1 MRYVKI
7 TSRCKEFDDYI
18 SENTHLLSS
27 EWESLPTK
35 PIHVKTALHNRLL
48 KNQQGLCIYC
58 QRKLKAK
65 KALSDLSTEEI
76 RELKKE
82 IRKSMIEHI
91 RPRTKDPGFTYVF
104 CNLSV
109 ACNKEYD
116 KTEYCEDVK
125 HDKYDEEL
133 FLNPLENSNIEQ
145 YFGYDTDGT
154 IFPKNNDEK
163 AKYMISVVL
172 GLNNDVL
179 KSMREYSFLDYSQ
192 QIIDGEITEAE
203 LLDEYQEQLPEFYS
217 MLKYLL

>member
-7 TSRCKEFDDYI
+7 ASRCKEFDDYI
-18 SENTHLLSS
+18 NEQAEYVSKKWEN
-27 EWESLPTK
+27 LPTK
-35 PIHVKTALHNRLL
+35 PIHIKTVLHNRLL

-65 KALSDLSTEEI
+65 KAPSDLSTDEI

-91 RPRTKDPGFTYVF
+91 RPRIKYPELTYVF

-109 ACNKEYD
+109 ACNKQD
-116 KTEYCEDVK
+116 DVTEYCEDVK
-125 HDKYDEEL
+125 HGEYDENL
-133 FLNPLENSNIEQ
+133 FLNPLENHDIEQ

-154 IFPKNNDEK
+154 IFPKDNNSN
-163 AKYMISVVL
+163 AKYMIEVVL
-172 GLNNDVL
+172 DLNNNVL

-192 QIIDGEITEAE
+192 QILNGEITEAE
-203 LLDEYQEQLPEFYS
+203 LLNEQQEQLPEFYS

>member
-65 KALSDLSTEEI
+65 KVLSDLSTEEI

-91 RPRTKDPGFTYVF
+91 RPRTKYPELTYVF

-125 HDKYDEEL
+125 HSEYTEAL
-133 FLNPLENSNIEQ
+133 FLNPLEESNIEQ
-145 YFGYDTDGT
+145 YFGYDQDGAV
-154 IFPKNNDEK
+154 FPKDNNEK
-163 AKYMISVVL
+163 AYYMINVVL
-172 GLNNDVL
+172 DLNNDVL
-179 KSMREYSFLDYSQ
+179 KSFRSYSFLDHSQ
-192 QIIDGEITEAE
+192 KILNGEITRAE
-203 LLDEYQEQLPEFYS
+203 LLDEKQEQLPEFYS